1 MYEGFVDFKLDVP
14 IEDATFLDLCK
25 AAPTQRSLKEMK
37 EASLELLKQNTGNDE
52 LAEMAYNAMRNCKE
66 GYMKIRR
73 QWPSLGEPH
82 EGWTY
87 IFAAGLPLF
96 LDRPDEWY
104 HTSNIEKID
113 WEGRTFVTR
122 NSVYTFE
129 FINEES
135 L

>member
-1 MYEGFVDFKLDVP
+1 MYEELDEIILYKP
-14 IEDATFLDLCK
+14 LEDATFLDFCK
-25 AAPTQRSLKEMK
+25 GTPRQRSLKKMR
-37 EASLELLKQNTGNDE
+37 EASLEQLKERTGDDE
-52 LAEMAYNAMRNCKE
+52 LAEMAYNAIKNCKE
-66 GYMKIRR
+66 GYMRIRR

-96 LDRPDEWY
+96 LDRPDEWF

-113 WEGRTFVTR
+113 WDGHTFVTL

-129 FINEES
+129 FICIE
-135 L
+135 

>member
-1 MYEGFVDFKLDVP
+1 MYEDLEEIIIDKP
-14 IEDATFLDLCK
+14 IE
-25 AAPTQRSLKEMK
+25 
-37 EASLELLKQNTGNDE
+37 EAS
-52 LAEMAYNAMRNCKE
+52 
-66 GYMKIRR
+66 
-73 QWPSLGEPH
+73 
-82 EGWTY
+82 
-87 IFAAGLPLF
+87 F

>member
-1 MYEGFVDFKLDVP
+1 MYENLEEIIIDKP
-14 IEDATFLDLCK
+14 IEEASFLDLCQGI
-25 AAPTQRSLKEMK
+25 PRQRSLKEMK
-37 EASLELLKQNTGNDE
+37 EASLAELKSRIGED
-52 LAEMAYNAMRNCKE
+52 AEWVYKSIQGSKE
-66 GYMKIRR
+66 GYMRIRR

-96 LDRPDEWY
+96 LDRPDEWF

-113 WEGRTFVTR
+113 WDGHTFVTM

-129 FINEES
+129 FIDKE
-135 L
+135 